1 MSRKEPEL
9 ECLDRQLRDAFQR
22 ADLPVAPTRL
32 RADVESLASSTRS
45 FAGQTAPRRLGL
57 VPRRTAVAALLTAAA
72 VIAVVAVGL
81 PVFLTQPQAGHP
93 SPSDSR
99 PTEVATSSPSS
110 TPSATPSPNPS
121 PEPVLTAADGSSITA
136 DGPSIAWTSFPLGQ
150 FGSNRVWAV
159 GAAQVGTTTVVAAN
173 DSTQNDMKPV
183 LIESRDGTNWTRV
196 PTDVAAFASARLDY
210 LLRIPGGLLLVGEST
225 LRDPLCAG
233 GALGCNP
240 VSAVLMW
247 QSSDGQ
253 TWQSLPP
260 SALAPFNRL
269 QIVSMTAGAR
279 GLVAY
284 SEHWTVEGSTPTF
297 IVLHSTDGT
306 SWASSVFPDQNGG
319 KTGVLVQEVAA
330 TPNGFV
336 AIGSNDQV
344 SGSAA
349 TVGGAAWYSP
359 DGLTWTRAA
368 APAGSN
374 DLILY
379 AAAGSA
385 GIVAT
390 TNAIV
395 PSSNQVWVSADGK
408 TWRMAKTSPF
418 IGGSG
423 WLAGDGNQILAISG
437 PSVTWSNDGLTW
449 HRGNSTPPMP
459 SMSTPGMSGLAW
471 ILGSTVVTVGP
482 DGTTLFVGQVTGH

>member
-9 ECLDRQLRDAFQR
+9 ESLDRQLRDAFQR

-45 FAGQTAPRRLGL
+45 YASQPAHRRLGL

-72 VIAVVAVGL
+72 AIAVVAVGL
-81 PVFLTQPQAGHP
+81 PVLLTQPQAGHS
-93 SPSDSR
+93 SPGDSR
-99 PTEVATSSPSS
+99 PTQLATSSPSS
-110 TPSATPSPNPS
+110 APSATPSPSPS
-121 PEPVLTAADGSSITA
+121 HEPVLTAADGSSITA
-136 DGPSIAWTSFPLGQ
+136 DGPSIAWTSLPLGQ

-159 GAAQVGTTTVVAAN
+159 GAAQVGTTMVVAAN

-183 LIESRDGTNWTRV
+183 LIESTNGTDWSRVSTDG
-196 PTDVAAFASARLDY
+196 PEFAHARLDY

-253 TWQSLPP
+253 TWQPLPA
-260 SALAPFNRL
+260 SALAPFSRV
-269 QIVSMTAGAR
+269 QIVSMAAGAQ

-284 SEHWTVEGSTPTF
+284 GAREPVKGDPTF
-297 IVLHSTDGT
+297 VALHSTDGT
-306 SWASSVFPDQNGG
+306 SWASSDFPDQNGG
-319 KTGVLVQEVAA
+319 KTGVLVQNVAA

-344 SGSAA
+344 AGSAA

-379 AAAGSA
+379 AATGSA

-408 TWRMAKTSPF
+408 TWRLAATSPL

-459 SMSTPGMSGLAW
+459 SMSTTGMSGLAW
-471 ILGSTVVTVGP
+471 VLGSTVVAVGP
-482 DGTTLFVGQVTGH
+482 DGTTLYVGQVAGH